1 MENAECRTKNEEEGR
16 FSILHS
22 AFCVRHSC
30 PSLHKCDLVN
40 FSQRRSS
47 FRYLLQRRLSQYGH
61 SFFFRR
67 FFDFRSGTAVEDHA
81 ANTIGEIEKFRD
93 RRTAVESG
101 AVALQAAFSFPEG
114 LVSIKL
120 RIQTRL

>member
-30 PSLHKCDLVN
+30 PSLHKCDLID
-40 FSQRRSS
+40 FSQSVS
-47 FRYLLQRRLSQYGH
+47 PFHYFLQRRLAQEGH

-81 ANTIGEIEKFRD
+81 ANTMGEIEKFLD

-101 AVALQAAFSFPEG
+101 AVALQAAF
-114 LVSIKL
+114 
-120 RIQTRL
+120 